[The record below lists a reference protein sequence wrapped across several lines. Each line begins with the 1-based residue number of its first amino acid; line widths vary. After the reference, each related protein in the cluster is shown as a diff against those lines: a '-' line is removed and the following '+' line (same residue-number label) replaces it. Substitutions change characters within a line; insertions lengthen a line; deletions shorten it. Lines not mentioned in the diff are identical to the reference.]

1 MDETIKQ
8 ILIVED
14 EVLVSWTLDNVLKK
28 SGYRVTIVDTAEK
41 ALELLKTT
49 VYDLIITD
57 FNLPKINGFDMAATL
72 RTSHSPTPIIMM
84 STEQNQDFRSGLPKN
99 IISHFIEKP
108 FDIGELLNTIN
119 GVFSEQNSA
128 TPRV

>member
-1 MDETIKQ
+1 MDETKKQ

-14 EVLVSWTLDNVLKK
+14 EVLVGWTLDNVLKK
-28 SGYRVTIVDTAEK
+28 SGYHVTIVDSAEK

-57 FNLPKINGFDMAATL
+57 FKLPKINGFDMAATL
-72 RTSHSPTPIIMM
+72 RTSHSLTPIIMM
-84 STEQNQDFRSGLPKN
+84 STEQDQDFQSGLPNN

-108 FDIGELLNTIN
+108 FDIAELLNTISTLFN
-119 GVFSEQNSA
+119 KKNSIA
-128 TPRV
+128 PRV